1 MPIVGS
7 RFSDR
12 AHYNEFVES
21 ESKSWAL
28 IRRRLVLGVK
38 NIQNQAA
45 QRLREK
51 GPLARGRESPTPL
64 GQTGA
69 SFLSLGLP
77 LLLVPNIAVRLN
89 GVTIKLVQGSR
100 YVFNLPTLY
109 SCVIQWFEDIA
120 LMGICWVC
128 FAGYLLFQSEC

>member
-1 MPIVGS
+1 M
-7 RFSDR
+7 
-12 AHYNEFVES
+12 
-21 ESKSWAL
+21 
-28 IRRRLVLGVK
+28 GVK

-51 GPLARGRESPTPL
+51 GPLAQGRESPTPL

-120 LMGICWVC
+120 LLGICFFNLNVKAC
-128 FAGYLLFQSEC
+128 CVVNKEQNLVVIKERFF

>member
-1 MPIVGS
+1 M
-7 RFSDR
+7 
-12 AHYNEFVES
+12 
-21 ESKSWAL
+21 
-28 IRRRLVLGVK
+28 K

-120 LMGICWVC
+120 LLGICFFSLNVKAC
-128 FAGYLLFQSEC
+128 CVVNKEQNLVVIKEIFFSDNRLDVIKGS